1 MRPNTWIS
9 TKADGFSG
17 SSKAPSTTVFGRKS
31 PGTDVHM
38 CIGRMTPADSA
49 HIQSKL
55 GYEWMTSL
63 TCSLLVPFPPY
74 VSSFSSLL
82 WGGPDVKVGKEP
94 NTLSKTICAIKNHK
108 IPQRLLIKC
117 PTSWREIKLQ
127 EAMLKERG
135 IRIIANQDNKKDT
148 SSISVIGS
156 AFLFFSFLLSCRGQQ
171 FLLVTLLLSLLNTL
185 IHCKTQKDLQ
195 MHLSWTEGIC
205 FVGSNGWSL
214 FSHKWAWEFE
224 FDVWRE
230 CQQVSSLF
238 PVWKSSWSCRHMYT

>member
-156 AFLFFSFLLSCRGQQ
+156 AFLFFSFY
-171 FLLVTLLLSLLNTL
+171 FLAEDNSSYWSHSYCHCWIHSFTVKHKRPADASLLDRG
-185 IHCKTQKDLQ
+185 DLFCW
-195 MHLSWTEGIC
+195 LKWLK
-205 FVGSNGWSL
+205 SL
-214 FSHKWAWEFE
+214 FS
-224 FDVWRE
+224 
-230 CQQVSSLF
+230 QVSLGIW
-238 PVWKSSWSCRHMYT
+238 VWCLTRVPASF